1 MLLHSATGI
10 TNCDDYYKVRQN
22 NATIT
27 ELKISFVSVFVR
39 FVREM
44 VLAKA
49 RKTSL
54 TFSHVLSPV
63 QTDVALLDVTYGVR
77 LYNLLHVVGS
87 FCAKF
92 ETGQTFSYVQ
102 MDPITPQVG
111 NCWPII
117 LRPFAR
123 GFISN

>member
-1 MLLHSATGI
+1 MRQVLLHSATGI

-27 ELKISFVSVFVR
+27 ELKISFVSVFVG

-54 TFSHVLSPV
+54 TFSHV
-63 QTDVALLDVTYGVR
+63 
-77 LYNLLHVVGS
+77 
-87 FCAKF
+87 
-92 ETGQTFSYVQ
+92 
-102 MDPITPQVG
+102 
-111 NCWPII
+111 
-117 LRPFAR
+117 
-123 GFISN
+123 